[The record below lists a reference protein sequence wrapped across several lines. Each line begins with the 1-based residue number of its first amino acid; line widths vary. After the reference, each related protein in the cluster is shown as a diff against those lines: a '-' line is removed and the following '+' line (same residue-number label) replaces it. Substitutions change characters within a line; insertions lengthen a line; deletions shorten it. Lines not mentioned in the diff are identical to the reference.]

1 MRILGEKALLPT
13 GWSND
18 VLVTISAD
26 GRIADVQA
34 NAGNA
39 AYDARYPVLLP
50 APANLHSHTF
60 QRAMAGLTET
70 RSPSGR
76 DSFWTWRELM
86 YRFLDLLSADD
97 IEAIAEIGRAHV

>member
-50 APANLHSHTF
+50 APANLHSQHF
-60 QRAMAGLTET
+60 PMSLET
-70 RSPSGR
+70 PMHLPAVSCHKSICGASCSHIR
-76 DSFWTWRELM
+76 
-86 YRFLDLLSADD
+86 
-97 IEAIAEIGRAHV
+97 I